1 NPHDVT
7 GWHAYAD
14 FLAERG
20 DPRGEFMQVQIALEN
35 EALSKKERD
44 ALKKTETALLKKHRK
59 GYVGNLFGEGV
70 ELTFSRGWISRVEFK
85 NLTVDQ
91 ARALAK
97 NPNARLLREL
107 VVEEVEFQLP
117 EGSNREDWIDSFYEP
132 GPDVPDD
139 LEDYN
144 TAGLHALCRCPHL
157 AGLRVF
163 RLGEDVSRPGGREEE
178 YFN

>member
-1 NPHDVT
+1 MRTFQYSDAKSHKFWNIEVSGKSFTVTYGKIGAAGQTQTKTFASPEKAQAEADKLIKEKTKKGYLETTPKAAASDAEAFEKALAANPHDVT

-85 NLTVDQ
+85 NL
-91 ARALAK
+91 
-97 NPNARLLREL
+97 
-107 VVEEVEFQLP
+107 
-117 EGSNREDWIDSFYEP
+117 
-132 GPDVPDD
+132 
-139 LEDYN
+139 
-144 TAGLHALCRCPHL
+144 
-157 AGLRVF
+157 
-163 RLGEDVSRPGGREEE
+163 
-178 YFN
+178 